1 MIRPAT
7 KADIP
12 SIVSC
17 NLNAKTD
24 EEVVGYGLPSAQRT
38 FANRER
44 LERAWGSGNEVQ
56 GELAYVYEENGKV
69 VAYVLVKVGPD
80 AIELDNIDV
89 AKDFQGKRIGEALVR
104 FVEDLARNLGKKYV
118 TLGTSHNQETG
129 RPWRSYGFWLKMGYS
144 EDGEIQTDEGR
155 QYGFTEIRFR
165 KSIQ

>member
-7 KADIP
+7 KLDIP
-12 SIVSC
+12 SIVRC
-17 NLNAKTD
+17 NLTAKGD
-24 EEVVGYGLPSAQRT
+24 EEIIGYGSPFAQRT
-38 FANRER
+38 FASEER
-44 LERAWGSGNEVQ
+44 LGKVWGSGNEVD

-69 VAYVLVKVGPD
+69 VAYVLIRVDPD

-89 AKDFQGKRIGEALVR
+89 TKDFQGKRIGEALVR
-104 FVEDLARNLGKKYV
+104 FVEDLARGLAKKYV
-118 TLGTSHNQETG
+118 TLGTSRNQETG
-129 RPWRSYGFWLKMGYS
+129 KPWRSYGFWLKMGYP